1 MWLESKLGCFSVLSI
16 PSKSILLC
24 VLKILGKLL
33 KSTVNYRVHMHICE
47 CNLYF
52 ICVNIIYFLPF
63 FSILDCTLSYDLMG
77 INILWPSVYTLVSV
91 FLFSVKMVNLWVH
104 QTSCVVSRSWVV
116 SRLLS
121 KFMEGFMVVLT
132 LSPAEILLNCC
143 FRALH
148 GNLDEVGNY
157 RNHRSM
163 KSSRAAV
170 VFHTHRWEGGN
181 LSSESN
187 LDDEADRQWASKSK

>member
-1 MWLESKLGCFSVLSI
+1 M
-16 PSKSILLC
+16 
-24 VLKILGKLL
+24 
-33 KSTVNYRVHMHICE
+33 YICE

-52 ICVNIIYFLPF
+52 VCISIIYLLLF

-77 INILWPSVYTLVSV
+77 INILRLSVYTLVLV
-91 FLFSVKMVNLWVH
+91 FFFFLFSVKMVNLWVH

-116 SRLLS
+116 RRLLS
-121 KFMEGFMVVLT
+121 KFMEGFMVALT

-157 RNHRSM
+157 RNDRSM
-163 KSSRAAV
+163 KSSRELQLC
-170 VFHTHRWEGGN
+170 FTHQVARPEGAWEGWKF
-181 LSSESN
+181 EF
-187 LDDEADRQWASKSK
+187 

>member
-1 MWLESKLGCFSVLSI
+1 M
-16 PSKSILLC
+16 
-24 VLKILGKLL
+24 
-33 KSTVNYRVHMHICE
+33 YICE

-52 ICVNIIYFLPF
+52 VCVSIIYLLLF

-77 INILWPSVYTLVSV
+77 INILRLSVYTLVLV
-91 FLFSVKMVNLWVH
+91 FFLFSVKMVNLWVN

-116 SRLLS
+116 RRLLS
-121 KFMEGFMVVLT
+121 KFMEGFMVALT

-163 KSSRAAV
+163 KYQESCSCV
-170 VFHTHRWEGGN
+170 SHIRWQGQREHGRGGS
-181 LSSESN
+181 LSSVSN
-187 LDDEADRQWASKSK
+187 LDDDADYQ

>member
-1 MWLESKLGCFSVLSI
+1 M
-16 PSKSILLC
+16 
-24 VLKILGKLL
+24 
-33 KSTVNYRVHMHICE
+33 YICE

-52 ICVNIIYFLPF
+52 ICVSVIYLFPF

-77 INILWPSVYTLVSV
+77 INILWPCVYTLVSV

-104 QTSCVVSRSWVV
+104 QTCCVVSRSWVV

-121 KFMEGFMVVLT
+121 KFMEGFMVALT

-143 FRALH
+143 FRARH

-163 KSSRAAV
+163 QSSRELRLC
-170 VFHTHRWEGGN
+170 FTHAGDKARGRMGGWKFDWV
-181 LSSESN
+181 LTPT
-187 LDDEADRQWASKSK
+187 

>member
-1 MWLESKLGCFSVLSI
+1 
-16 PSKSILLC
+16 
-24 VLKILGKLL
+24 
-33 KSTVNYRVHMHICE
+33 
-47 CNLYF
+47 
-52 ICVNIIYFLPF
+52 
-63 FSILDCTLSYDLMG
+63 
-77 INILWPSVYTLVSV
+77 
-91 FLFSVKMVNLWVH
+91 MVNLWVH

-116 SRLLS
+116 RRLLS

-148 GNLDEVGNY
+148 GSLDEVGNY

-170 VFHTHRWEGGN
+170 VFHTCRWQGQREHGRGGS

-187 LDDEADRQWASKSK
+187 LDDDADYQ